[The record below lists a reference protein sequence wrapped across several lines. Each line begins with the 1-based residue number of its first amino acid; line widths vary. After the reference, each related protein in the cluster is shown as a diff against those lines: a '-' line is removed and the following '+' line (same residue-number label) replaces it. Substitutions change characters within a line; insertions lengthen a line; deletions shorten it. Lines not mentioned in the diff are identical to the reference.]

1 MAANA
6 GRAKFVIQPFKHN
19 QQMDEEYAN
28 KTWQTLHNAIHEIHK
43 QNASGLSFEELYR
56 NAYNM
61 VLHKFGDKLYQGLS
75 DTITAHLRTVAE
87 HVQTANDTEFLS
99 ELKDKWDKHKISS
112 IMIRDI
118 LMYMDRTY
126 VVAQKKVAVYERGLH
141 IFRDEVVT
149 LTLTLTTDPDPNPN
163 PNPNQVVRNPRVK
176 DRLLEMLLNLVARER
191 AGEMIPRGLIKT
203 ITGML
208 FELGQE
214 VYSKDFEQP
223 FLQRSADFYKI
234 ESNEYL
240 AQNSAPDYM
249 KKAERRLLEEEDR
262 VSHYLDARTEPKI
275 KEVAERELVARHMRQ
290 LAEMKNSG
298 CVVMLED
305 NKVED
310 LARMYKLFKR
320 VTQPTS
326 GLAVIREIMTA
337 HVKTRGTELVQEEE
351 HKGDPVLYVQGLL
364 TLRDKYQQV
373 IEQAFENDKQFT
385 NALNQAFEHFINLN
399 QHSPEYIS
407 LFVDDQLRKGMK
419 GTSEE
424 EVEQTLDKVV
434 MLFRYLQEKDVF
446 EKYYKQHLAK
456 RLLGGRSVSD
466 DAERSMIA
474 KLKHECGY
482 QFTSKLEGMFMD
494 MKVSNDTQESFRLA
508 LGGSSKVDG
517 IELAVN
523 VLTTGFWPTQVG
535 AKCTLPPQIARCC
548 EVFKETYLKMHS
560 GRRLTWQT
568 NMGTADLKAVFKSRK
583 HEINVSTYQM
593 CVLLLFN
600 ESDTLTYT
608 QIAEATEIPVADLKR
623 ALQSV
628 ACAKFKILRKEPA
641 GRDVDDSDTFS
652 FNEEFSAK
660 QLRFKVGTVAAQ
672 KENEAEKQ
680 ETRQKVDEDRKPQ
693 IEAAIVRIMK
703 SRKEMEHNALIAE
716 VTTQLTSRF
725 LPHPNVIKKRIESL
739 IERDFLERD
748 KGNWRKYKYLA

>member
-1 MAANA
+1 MAGAQR
-6 GRAKFVIQPFKHN
+6 GKFVIQPFKHN

-28 KTWQTLHNAIHEIHK
+28 KTWQTLSNAIHEIHK

-61 VLHKFGDKLYQGLS
+61 VLHKFGDKLYSGLS
-75 DTITAHLRTVAE
+75 DTITAHLKTVAE
-87 HVQTANDTEFLS
+87 HVQSANDAEFLN

-141 IFRDEVVT
+141 IFRDEVV
-149 LTLTLTTDPDPNPN
+149 
-163 PNPNQVVRNPRVK
+163 RNPRVK
-176 DRLLEMLLNLVARER
+176 DRLLDMLLDLVARER
-191 AGEMIPRGLIKT
+191 GGEMVPRGLIKT

-208 FELGQE
+208 MELGQD
-214 VYSKDFEQP
+214 VYCRDFEQP
-223 FLQRSADFYKI
+223 FLQRSAEFYKV
-234 ESNEYL
+234 ESDEYL

-249 KKAERRLLEEEDR
+249 KKAEQRLQEEEDR
-262 VSHYLDARTEPKI
+262 VTHYLDARSEPKI
-275 KEVAERELVARHMRQ
+275 KEVAERELIARHMRQ
-290 LAEMKNSG
+290 LADMQYSG

-305 NKVED
+305 NKVDD

-320 VTQPTS
+320 VQGPPTS
-326 GLAVIREIMTA
+326 GLLVIREIMSA
-337 HVKTRGTELVQEEE
+337 HVKQRGTELVQEEE
-351 HKGDPVLYVQGLL
+351 RNRDPVLYVQGLL
-364 TLRDKYQQV
+364 TLRDKYQRV
-373 IEQAFENDKQFT
+373 IEQAFESDKQFT
-385 NALNQAFEHFINLN
+385 NALNQAFEHFMNLN
-399 QHSPEYIS
+399 AHSPEYIS

-424 EVEQTLDKVV
+424 EVEQVLDKVV

>member
-1 MAANA
+1 MANA
-6 GRAKFVIQPFKHN
+6 SGRAKFVIQPFKHN

-61 VLHKFGDKLYQGLS
+61 VLHKFGDKLYQGLT
-75 DTITAHLRTVAE
+75 DTITAHLKTVAE
-87 HVQTANDTEFLS
+87 EVQSANDTEFLN

-141 IFRDEVVT
+141 IFRDEVV
-149 LTLTLTTDPDPNPN
+149 
-163 PNPNQVVRNPRVK
+163 RNPRMK
-176 DRLLEMLLNLVARER
+176 DRLLDMLLDLVGRER
-191 AGEMIPRGLIKT
+191 GGEMVPRGLIKT

-208 FELGQE
+208 MELGQD
-214 VYSKDFEQP
+214 VYCRDFEQP

-249 KKAERRLLEEEDR
+249 KKAEQRLQEEADR
-262 VSHYLDARTEPKI
+262 VTHYLDARSEPKI
-275 KEVAERELVARHMRQ
+275 KEVAERELIARHMRQ
-290 LAEMKNSG
+290 LAEMQHSG

-305 NKVED
+305 NKVDD

-320 VTQPTS
+320 VTQPTP
-326 GLAVIREIMTA
+326 GLVVIRDIMA
-337 HVKTRGTELVQEEE
+337 AQVKLRGTELVQEEE
-351 HKGDPVLYVQGLL
+351 RNRDPVLYVTGLL
-364 TLRDKYQQV
+364 QLRDKYQRV
-373 IEQAFENDKQFT
+373 IENAFESDKQFT
-385 NALNQAFEHFINLN
+385 NALNQAFENFMNLN
-399 QHSPEYIS
+399 AHSPEYIS

-424 EVEQTLDKVV
+424 EVEQVLDKVV

-482 QFTSKLEGMFMD
+482 QFTSKLEGMFLD
-494 MKVSNDTQESFRLA
+494 MKVSSDMQDTFRAA

-517 IELAVN
+517 IEMVVH

-535 AKCTLPPQIARCC
+535 VSCTLPPQIAKCC
-548 EVFKETYLKMHS
+548 EVFKDAYLKQHS
-560 GRRLTWQT
+560 GRRLTWQA

-600 ESDTLTYT
+600 ESDTLSYT
-608 QIAEATEIPVADLKR
+608 QISEATEIPVADLKR
-623 ALQSV
+623 ALQSL
-628 ACAKFKILRKEPA
+628 ACAKFKILRKEPV
-641 GRDVDDSDTFS
+641 GRDVDDTDSFS

-660 QLRFKVGTVAAQ
+660 QLRFKVGTVSAQ

-725 LPHPNVIKKRIESL
+725 LPHPNIINKRIESL

-748 KGNWRKYKYLA
+748 KANWRKYKYLA

>member
-1 MAANA
+1 MANA
-6 GRAKFVIQPFKHN
+6 SGRAKFVIQPFKHN

-61 VLHKFGDKLYQGLS
+61 VLHKFGDKLYQGLT
-75 DTITAHLRTVAE
+75 DTITAHLKTVAE
-87 HVQTANDTEFLS
+87 EVQSANDTEFLN

-141 IFRDEVVT
+141 IFRDEVV
-149 LTLTLTTDPDPNPN
+149 
-163 PNPNQVVRNPRVK
+163 RNPRMK
-176 DRLLEMLLNLVARER
+176 DRLLDMLLDLVGRER
-191 AGEMIPRGLIKT
+191 GGEMVPRGLIKT

-208 FELGQE
+208 MELGQD
-214 VYSKDFEQP
+214 VYCRDFEQP

-249 KKAERRLLEEEDR
+249 KKAEQRLQEEADR
-262 VSHYLDARTEPKI
+262 VTHYLDARSEPKI
-275 KEVAERELVARHMRQ
+275 KEVAERELIARHMRQ
-290 LAEMKNSG
+290 LAEMQHSG

-305 NKVED
+305 NKVDD

-320 VTQPTS
+320 VTQPTP
-326 GLAVIREIMTA
+326 GLVVIRDIMA
-337 HVKTRGTELVQEEE
+337 AQVKLRGTELVQEEE
-351 HKGDPVLYVQGLL
+351 RNRDPVLYVTGLL
-364 TLRDKYQQV
+364 QLRDKYQRV
-373 IEQAFENDKQFT
+373 IENAFESDKQFT
-385 NALNQAFEHFINLN
+385 NALNQAFENFMNLN
-399 QHSPEYIS
+399 AHSPEYIS

-424 EVEQTLDKVV
+424 EVEQVLDKVV

-482 QFTSKLEGMFMD
+482 QFTSKLEGMFLD
-494 MKVSNDTQESFRLA
+494 MKVSSDMQDTFRAA

-517 IELAVN
+517 IEMVVH

-535 AKCTLPPQIARCC
+535 VSCTLPPQIAKCC
-548 EVFKETYLKMHS
+548 EVFKDAYLKQHS
-560 GRRLTWQT
+560 GRRLTWQA

-600 ESDTLTYT
+600 ESDTLSYT
-608 QIAEATEIPVADLKR
+608 QISEATEIPVADLKR
-623 ALQSV
+623 ALQSL
-628 ACAKFKILRKEPA
+628 ACAKFKILRKEPV
-641 GRDVDDSDTFS
+641 GRDVDDTDSFS

-660 QLRFKVGTVAAQ
+660 QLRFKVGTVSAQ

-725 LPHPNVIKKRIESL
+725 LPHPNIIKKRIESL

-748 KGNWRKYKYLA
+748 KANWRKYKYLA

>member
-1 MAANA
+1 MANA
-6 GRAKFVIQPFKHN
+6 SGRAKFVIQPFKHN

-61 VLHKFGDKLYQGLS
+61 VLHKFGDKLYQGLT
-75 DTITAHLRTVAE
+75 DTITAHLKTVAE
-87 HVQTANDTEFLS
+87 EVQSANDTEFLN

-141 IFRDEVVT
+141 IFRDEVV
-149 LTLTLTTDPDPNPN
+149 
-163 PNPNQVVRNPRVK
+163 RNPRMK
-176 DRLLEMLLNLVARER
+176 DRLLDMLLDLVGRER
-191 AGEMIPRGLIKT
+191 GGEMVPRGLIKT

-208 FELGQE
+208 MELGQD
-214 VYSKDFEQP
+214 VYCRDFEQP

-249 KKAERRLLEEEDR
+249 KKAEQRLQEEADR
-262 VSHYLDARTEPKI
+262 VTHYLDARSEPKI
-275 KEVAERELVARHMRQ
+275 KEVAERELIARHMRQ
-290 LAEMKNSG
+290 LAEMQHSG

-305 NKVED
+305 NKVDD

-320 VTQPTS
+320 VTQPTP
-326 GLAVIREIMTA
+326 GLVVIRDIMA
-337 HVKTRGTELVQEEE
+337 AQVKLRGTELVQEEE
-351 HKGDPVLYVQGLL
+351 RNRDPVLYVTGLL
-364 TLRDKYQQV
+364 QLRDKYQRV
-373 IEQAFENDKQFT
+373 IENAFESDKQFT
-385 NALNQAFEHFINLN
+385 NALNQAFENFMNLN
-399 QHSPEYIS
+399 AHSPEYIS

-424 EVEQTLDKVV
+424 EVEQVLDKVV

-482 QFTSKLEGMFMD
+482 QFTSKLEGMFLD
-494 MKVSNDTQESFRLA
+494 MKVSSDMQDTFRAA

-517 IELAVN
+517 IEMVVH

-535 AKCTLPPQIARCC
+535 VNCTLPPQIAKCC
-548 EVFKETYLKMHS
+548 EVFKDAYLKQHS
-560 GRRLTWQT
+560 GRRLTWQA

-600 ESDTLTYT
+600 ESDTLSYT
-608 QIAEATEIPVADLKR
+608 QISEATEIPVADLKR
-623 ALQSV
+623 ALQSL
-628 ACAKFKILRKEPA
+628 ACAKFKILRKEPV
-641 GRDVDDSDTFS
+641 GRDVDDTDSFS

-660 QLRFKVGTVAAQ
+660 QLRFKVGTVSAQ

-725 LPHPNVIKKRIESL
+725 LPHPNIIKKRIESL

-748 KGNWRKYKYLA
+748 KANWRKYKYLA